1 MYDKIIRSIVFPT
14 LSKVGLTG
22 IWKKYKE
29 LKREFYQPVK
39 VKQKI
44 VRHRAL
50 ELIRSLYN
58 IPYYQSFIKHSE
70 KDEILNNPVKFLR
83 SLPIL
88 TRKKLQE
95 NELSFFVNK
104 KLMHRAQK
112 NSTSGSTGRPIS
124 FFNDFMFNDYR
135 YATLFIY
142 NELTGWK
149 IGEKHISLWGFH
161 PSTMKGRL
169 FNKYLYRITQFP
181 PYFDNKQDVEKVLHS
196 MNKIKP
202 KLITGYS
209 SALVSFAQ
217 KLEQY
222 SLELDFKPKGIIASA
237 EGLLPYQKQ
246 IIEQFIGTKVYMRYG
261 SREVGGIAMQCQEQ
275 DYYHILDTRY
285 IIDIVDKDNN
295 SLEEGESGKI
305 IITDLFNHVM
315 PFIRYEI
322 GDVGSLTYDE
332 CNCGIPGLKFKQ
344 VDGRITDFID
354 LPNGSKLPLLTLN
367 VVMEQSGDFVQMFQ
381 LRIISKNEWKLYIVP
396 KRPLK
401 SDDYKF
407 IIDRFNMYTNNSIN
421 ITIEEVEKL
430 HKTKVGKQPI
440 IVYD

>member
-14 LSKVGLTG
+14 LSKVGLTS
-22 IWKKYKE
+22 IWTKYNE
-29 LKREFYQPVK
+29 LKKEFYLSIEEKRKLVK
-39 VKQKI
+39 
-44 VRHRAL
+44 HRAL
-50 ELIRSLYN
+50 ELIKTLYD
-58 IPYYQSFIKHSE
+58 IPYYQALLKDSE
-70 KDEILNNPVKFLR
+70 KNEIMDKPVKFLR

-88 TRKKLQE
+88 TREKIQE
-95 NELSFFVNK
+95 NDLNFFVNN
-104 KLMHRAQK
+104 KLMQRAQK

-124 FFNDFMFNDYR
+124 FFNDFKFNDYR

-161 PSTMKGRL
+161 PTTTKGRF

-181 PYFDNKQDVEKVLHS
+181 PYFDNKRDVEQVVYS

-217 KLEQY
+217 KLEEY
-222 SLELDFKPKGIIASA
+222 SLELDFEPKGIIASA
-237 EGLLPYQKQ
+237 EGLLPYQKK
-246 IIEQFIGTKVYMRYG
+246 IIEQNIGSKVYMRYG

-275 DYYHILDTRY
+275 EYYHILDTRY
-285 IIDIVDKDNN
+285 IIDIVDEDNN

-322 GDVGSLTYDE
+322 GDIGSLTHNE
-332 CNCGIPGLKFKQ
+332 CTCGIPGLKFKE
-344 VDGRITDFID
+344 VDGRITDFIE

-381 LRIISKNEWKLYIVP
+381 LKVENKNEWKLYIIP
-396 KRPLK
+396 KRTLR
-401 SDDYKF
+401 SDDYSF
-407 IIDRFNMYTNNSIN
+407 IIDRFNMYTNNLIN
-421 ITIEEVEKL
+421 IKIEEVENL
-430 HKTKVGKQPI
+430 YKTKAGKQPI
-440 IVYD
+440 IIYN